1 MTHRQYRIVVAKTR
15 AGLVVAARPGWTIL
29 ESTVREFAR
38 LETNDDQSLGNI
50 GEVLVEDAG
59 FVALAFLDAA

>member
-1 MTHRQYRIVVAKTR
+1 MTNRQYRIVVAKTR
-15 AGLVVAARPGWTIL
+15 PGLSVAAKPDWTIL

-50 GEVLVEDAG
+50 GEVLVEQPG
-59 FVALAFLDAA
+59 FVALAFRDA